1 MPGFEQAGQRQAGG
15 TAGRGAGASADF
27 ALDHDRARQALG
39 AVIVGVEAV
48 DPHKGEEFAHVA
60 SRRLASAWQS
70 LILLQDAGDG
80 LLKTQRQRAV
90 ETPPADLVP

>member
-60 SRRLASAWQS
+60 QQAFGQRLAEF
-70 LILLQDAGDG
+70 D
-80 LLKTQRQRAV
+80 
-90 ETPPADLVP
+90 PAPRCR